1 MCLSVFISAS
11 KCVLV
16 FVCLSV
22 RHTTREGI
30 LTLNNDSSISPN
42 PFSSLPIYLTIVFS
56 HRILPPSHQPNI
68 FHPPHDQP
76 PSYPLHP
83 ILRYM
88 SKSFFSLSP
97 VLPSPII
104 AWSVGRWGRMGWGR
118 AYVINR
124 RDRMS
129 KLNASLT
136 PPSVQFACSINRL
149 ITWSVLPYEWLPY
162 STLCRSVDVPLPL
175 PLYPSSAAAAAPDA
189 VSRERLHLS

>member
-1 MCLSVFISAS
+1 MCLSAFISAS

-16 FVCLSV
+16 FVCLFV

-56 HRILPPSHQPNI
+56 LHLTNPIYSTRLMTNLRLTHFTPFFDICQSPSSLPP
-68 FHPPHDQP
+68 
-76 PSYPLHP
+76 PSFLP
-83 ILRYM
+83 R
-88 SKSFFSLSP
+88 SSLGRP
-97 VLPSPII
+97 V
-104 AWSVGRWGRMGWGR
+104 GGGGWEG
-118 AYVINR
+118 AVHVYVINR

-149 ITWSVLPYEWLPY
+149 ITWSILPYEWLPY

-175 PLYPSSAAAAAPDA
+175 PLYPSSAAVAAPDA